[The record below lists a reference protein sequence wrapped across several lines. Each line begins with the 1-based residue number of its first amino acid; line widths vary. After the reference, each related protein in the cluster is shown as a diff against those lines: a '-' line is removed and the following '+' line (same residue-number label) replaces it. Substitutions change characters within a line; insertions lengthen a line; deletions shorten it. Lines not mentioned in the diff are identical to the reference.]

1 MKCIFSAQF
10 KQLIKEL
17 SIVTV
22 FIGLLTLIVVFI
34 IAGLGYVSI
43 HWVDFINFVDIYTNG
58 PMDYYLR
65 QGFSIFTLLLAGV
78 VALVVVYVFIL
89 YPIYYLIRYPKR
101 VLNYIFDCKDRL

>member
-17 SIVTV
+17 FIVAIV
-22 FIGLLTLIVVFI
+22 LSVLTSVIMSS

-43 HWVDFINFVDIYTNG
+43 HWFDFINFVDAYTKG

-65 QGFSIFTLLLAGV
+65 QGFYILMLLV
-78 VALVVVYVFIL
+78 VDIMALVVIYVLIVH
-89 YPIYYLIRYPKR
+89 PTYYLIRYPKR

>member
-1 MKCIFSAQF
+1 MRCVFSAQF

-22 FIGLLTLIVVFI
+22 FIGSLTLIVVFI

-65 QGFSIFTLLLAGV
+65 QGFSVFTLLLAGV

-89 YPIYYLIRYPKR
+89 HPIYFLIRYPKR
-101 VLNYIFDCKDRL
+101 VLNYIFDCKEIK

>member
-17 SIVTV
+17 GIVAIALSI
-22 FIGLLTLIVVFI
+22 LTSVIMSS

-43 HWVDFINFVDIYTNG
+43 HWFDFINFVDVYTKG
-58 PMDYYLR
+58 PLDYYLR
-65 QGFSIFTLLLAGV
+65 QGLNILLLLV
-78 VALVVVYVFIL
+78 VAIVTLVSIYVLIL
-89 YPIYYLIRYPKR
+89 HPIYFLIRYPKR